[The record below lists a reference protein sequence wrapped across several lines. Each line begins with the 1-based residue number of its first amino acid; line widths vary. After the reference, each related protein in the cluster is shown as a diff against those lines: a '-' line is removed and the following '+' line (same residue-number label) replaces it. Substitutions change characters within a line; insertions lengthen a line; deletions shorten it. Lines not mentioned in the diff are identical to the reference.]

1 MLPRLS
7 TLDLGAS
14 QHAQE
19 GKHGTMYTPGPD
31 ERTIAV
37 RNAPITR
44 HQSVVTELRDAILTG
59 RIAPGERLLQVELAE
74 RLGVSRIPLREA
86 LRTLHGE
93 GLVVIEPNRG
103 TICRPLEAKDLA
115 DLYAVRLALEGLAVR
130 AAAERYLD
138 LRQDVRAMRGE
149 ALLASRRGDLAR
161 LIELDRAFHAELAER
176 SGNVH
181 LAGAL
186 DACWSQI
193 MRGMHVYFTFQAYP
207 ENVWAE
213 HGAIARAI
221 ALGDAERA
229 AALTG
234 EHIGHS
240 RDAILRGLRGMS
252 A

>member
-1 MLPRLS
+1 
-7 TLDLGAS
+7 
-14 QHAQE
+14 
-19 GKHGTMYTPGPD
+19 MYTS
-31 ERTIAV
+31 
-37 RNAPITR
+37 APMRAALTR
-44 HQSVVTELRDAILTG
+44 HQSVADELREAILTG

-115 DLYAVRLALEGLAVR
+115 DLCALRAALEGLAVR
-130 AAAERYLD
+130 AAAERYVD
-138 LRQDVRAMRGE
+138 LRHEVRRLRGE
-149 ALLASRRGDLAR
+149 ALLASERGDLGR
-161 LIELDRAFHAELAER
+161 LIELDRAFHAELSAR
-176 SGNVH
+176 SGNAH
-181 LAGAL
+181 LAGSL

-193 MRGMHVYFTFQAYP
+193 MRGMHVYFPLQAYP

-213 HGAIARAI
+213 HTAIARAI
-221 ALGDAERA
+221 ALGDGERA

-240 RDAILRGLRGMS
+240 RDAILSGLRGMS